1 MLPWSFCSLK
11 DNSSYKDLGCTELH
25 WPAEDER
32 ELSQEIV
39 RVNPLSRRSILLAP
53 SHKFVVNHWGKTSS
67 LVASGLS
74 SSYSRSWINGPSGEG
89 CADCTDNR
97 QENIVAN
104 KSDKLTTSNYWMSLS
119 DEIILS
125 IFQFLHKKTVVKCAR
140 VCRHWQR
147 LAYDE
152 SLWRHVDM
160 SKANLL
166 PGLLG
171 KVLKR
176 GTRVLRLAQAK
187 VASPICDENALFFSD
202 VVPLSPKSPSESMFS
217 LRYLDATSCSFQ
229 NDTLLCLLLHSKQL
243 THISL
248 ESCNVSTSVLK
259 AISELRNLEVLNLA
273 MCTGVTITG
282 MSSLVKGGKNH
293 RLKQLNLSWTN
304 LTKATILQI
313 IKNLPKLQQLN
324 LSGCRETL
332 TDDCIKQLVKSCPHL
347 THLDLS
353 DGVLLTA
360 RSLDE
365 IIKLKHLVHL
375 GLSRCYN
382 IPPMAFSS
390 FSQMKSL
397 KTLQIFG
404 LLNTEGIEVLR
415 AEIPNITVNKS
426 FFSMIARPVG
436 SVYYGTIWGV
446 QCKG

>member
-1 MLPWSFCSLK
+1 
-11 DNSSYKDLGCTELH
+11 
-25 WPAEDER
+25 
-32 ELSQEIV
+32 
-39 RVNPLSRRSILLAP
+39 
-53 SHKFVVNHWGKTSS
+53 
-67 LVASGLS
+67 
-74 SSYSRSWINGPSGEG
+74 
-89 CADCTDNR
+89 
-97 QENIVAN
+97 
-104 KSDKLTTSNYWMSLS
+104 
-119 DEIILS
+119 
-125 IFQFLHKKTVVKCAR
+125 
-140 VCRHWQR
+140 
-147 LAYDE
+147 
-152 SLWRHVDM
+152 
-160 SKANLL
+160 
-166 PGLLG
+166 
-171 KVLKR
+171 
-176 GTRVLRLAQAK
+176 
-187 VASPICDENALFFSD
+187 
-202 VVPLSPKSPSESMFS
+202 
-217 LRYLDATSCSFQ
+217 
-229 NDTLLCLLLHSKQL
+229 
-243 THISL
+243 
-248 ESCNVSTSVLK
+248 
-259 AISELRNLEVLNLA
+259 